1 MTRVQD
7 KGRTPCCREG
17 RMVPRCEWRA
27 DRESPGE
34 VYVRKARESGNR
46 GAEHLRS
53 TQLTLGIA
61 TLDYFYIKWDSSL
74 FLHLYS
80 LQSTLLLFPHWGP
93 R

>member
-1 MTRVQD
+1 VS
-7 KGRTPCCREG
+7 RTKAERLAVRKDAWCPG
-17 RMVPRCEWRA
+17 VNGA

-61 TLDYFYIKWDSSL
+61 TLDYFYIKWDSFL
-74 FLHLYS
+74 FLHRYT
-80 LQSTLLLFPHWGP
+80 LQSTLLLFRHWGP